1 MVARSGL
8 YIQVQF
14 RALARTPGM
23 AHRSRTDLGAGEV
36 HRLEAPTPGRC
47 LIPLSEAAAVRF
59 TMTSSLHDAI
69 KVVVDEADPIG
80 LLSGGAPDDEYEPE
94 ISDLEERIA
103 AGEVPTEVMVWDVIA
118 RWFGPNTTAPPEA
131 VEQIVRG
138 LSRLAD
144 GDL

>member
-1 MVARSGL
+1 
-8 YIQVQF
+8 
-14 RALARTPGM
+14 
-23 AHRSRTDLGAGEV
+23 
-36 HRLEAPTPGRC
+36 
-47 LIPLSEAAAVRF
+47 
-59 TMTSSLHDAI
+59 MTSSLHDAI